1 MIRSMTGF
9 GRGDAG
15 GEGTR
20 FEVEVRGVNH
30 RFLEI
35 RVRLPQ
41 ELSSLEPELRE
52 AVGRHARRGRV
63 EVWVEQAKAGEPE
76 ARVSI
81 NRQAVAGYLE
91 AAGEL
96 AREFE
101 LSGSLDL
108 QALLALPG
116 TVRIDF
122 TRPLAGD
129 DEKRSLLAALQGALR
144 DFESARV
151 AEGAKLAEDLRARL
165 QSVEKEMERV
175 SAAAGLSQ
183 KEVFDKLQAR
193 MAALLEGSGLDPTR
207 LAQEAAY
214 LAGRSDIAE
223 ELVRLSA
230 HVGKFRELL
239 GSADG
244 PVGKALDFLV
254 QEMHREVNTIASKS
268 ETLEISQSALT
279 MKAEVERIREQVQ
292 NLE

>member
-1 MIRSMTGF
+1 MTGF
-9 GRGDAG
+9 GRSDAG

-20 FEVEVRGVNH
+20 YEVEVRGVNH

-41 ELSSLEPELRE
+41 ELSALEPELRE

-63 EVWVEQAKAGEPE
+63 EVWVEQTRVGEPE

-81 NRQAVAGYLE
+81 NRQVVSGYLE
-91 AAGEL
+91 ASGQL

-101 LSGSLDL
+101 LSGSLGL

-116 TVRIDF
+116 AVRVDF

-129 DEKRSLLAALQGALR
+129 EEKRTLLTALQGALK
-144 DFESARV
+144 DFESSRA
-151 AEGAKLAEDLRARL
+151 AEGEKLAGDLLARL
-165 QSVEKEMERV
+165 RTVEAEMERV
-175 SAAAGLSQ
+175 SAASARSQ
-183 KEVFDKLQAR
+183 KETFEKLQTR
-193 MAALLEGSGLDPTR
+193 MTAMLEGIGLDPAR

-239 GSADG
+239 GSAG

-268 ETLEISQSALT
+268 ETLEISQSALA

>member
-9 GRGDAG
+9 GRADAG

-63 EVWVEQAKAGEPE
+63 EVWVEQNRVGEPE
-76 ARVSI
+76 ARVWI
-81 NRQAVAGYLE
+81 NRQVAAGYLE

-101 LSGSLDL
+101 ISGSLGL
-108 QALLALPG
+108 EALLSLPG
-116 TVRIDF
+116 TVRVDF
-122 TRPLAGD
+122 TRPVAGD
-129 DEKRSLLAALQGALR
+129 EDKRTLLAALQGALR
-144 DFESARV
+144 DFEAARI
-151 AEGAKLAEDLRARL
+151 AEGGKLAEDLSARL
-165 QSVEKEMERV
+165 RTVESEMARV
-175 SAAAGLSQ
+175 SEAADSSQ
-183 KEVFDKLQAR
+183 KETLEKLRAR
-193 MAALLEGSGLDPTR
+193 MSTLLEGIGLDPTR

-223 ELVRLSA
+223 ELVRLAA
-230 HVGKFRELL
+230 HVGKFHELL
-239 GSADG
+239 RSAEG
-244 PVGKALDFLV
+244 PVGKSLDFLV

-268 ETLEISQSALT
+268 ETLEISQSALA

>member
-1 MIRSMTGF
+1 MTGF
-9 GRGDAG
+9 GRADAG

-41 ELSSLEPELRE
+41 ELSPLEPELRE

-63 EVWVEQAKAGEPE
+63 EVWVEQTRVGEPE
-76 ARVSI
+76 AHVSI
-81 NRQAVAGYLE
+81 NRQVATGYLE

-96 AREFE
+96 AREFK
-101 LSGSLDL
+101 LSGSLEV

-116 TVRIDF
+116 TVRVDF
-122 TRPLAGD
+122 TRPAAGD
-129 DEKRSLLAALQGALR
+129 QDKRSLIEALQGALG
-144 DFESARV
+144 DFEAARV
-151 AEGAKLAEDLRARL
+151 AEGGKLAEDLRARL
-165 QSVEKEMERV
+165 RTVESEMARV
-175 SAAAGLSQ
+175 SAAAARSQ
-183 KEVFDKLQAR
+183 QETLEKLRAR
-193 MAALLEGSGLDPTR
+193 MSTLLEGIGLDPTR

-223 ELVRLSA
+223 ELVRLAA
-230 HVGKFRELL
+230 HVGKFHEFLA
-239 GSADG
+239 SAEG
-244 PVGKALDFLV
+244 PVGKSLDFLV

-268 ETLEISQSALT
+268 ETLEISQSALA